1 MSLKRTN
8 RCLYKSDFKSF
19 IEADPYS
26 ILGRIHD
33 AFHGQTLTTTDEAW
47 LGEIQLLQKVLSSWK
62 NEEAEIIFEYDIPR
76 LGKRI
81 DVVLLLRGIIF
92 CLEFKVGQKDA
103 TQSNVEQVMDYALDL
118 KNFHRYSHDRI
129 IVPVLIPTKH
139 KTSSNLFAPSVYDDS
154 IYNPIIT
161 GKEGL
166 QNIIDNVLRHE
177 KAILPGTIKDWIISP
192 YTPTPTIIE
201 AARSLYENHSVQDIT
216 RHEADKVTTDATI
229 AFILEVI
236 NRSKKKGKKSICF
249 VTGVPGAGKTLVGLD
264 VAVKQSYNED
274 GSFNEDDG
282 AVYLSGNG
290 PLVAVLTEALARD
303 NYRKEREKGNKKN
316 LSDSKREVKKFIQ
329 IIHQYRD
336 NMLAKI
342 KNPVVDGKLEIDP
355 EKAVKLQQSGYGEV
369 EHVAIFDEAQRA
381 WTHQR
386 IANYLKRGGTY
397 GNKLKVPNF
406 PMSEAAFLIWSLDQ
420 REDWATIVCLIGG
433 GQEINT
439 GEAGISEWIA
449 ALNNLFPHWDVYIS
463 DKLTEP
469 EYAEGKVN
477 ELLANNP
484 NVEFSDRLHL
494 GVSLRSFRAER
505 LSGFVHSL
513 LSFNQDAA
521 TLYRAVVN
529 HGYPI
534 VLTRDMDKARQW
546 LRKQA
551 RGTQQTGILISKVSA
566 RFKPLA
572 VHVLPQAD
580 ENAVHWFLEDKTDIR
595 SSNYLEDAATEIQ
608 VQGLE
613 VDFSCV
619 LWDADMRYDN
629 GKWSFWRFSNK
640 SKWSS
645 NNPKV
650 PSWVPENNTETQ
662 KYMLNAYRVLLTRA
676 RQGMVICVPEGNGNI
691 SPEGFPEDSTRLPSY
706 YDSTYRYFKSLG
718 MKEI

>member
-1 MSLKRTN
+1 MAIKRTN

-19 IEADPYS
+19 IEADSYS
-26 ILGRIHD
+26 VLGRIHD
-33 AFHGQTLTTTDEAW
+33 GFHGQALTTTDEAW
-47 LGEIQLLQKVLSSWK
+47 LGEIQLLQNVLSPWK
-62 NEEAEIIFEYDIPR
+62 DEEAEIIFEYDIPR

-103 TQSNVEQVMDYALDL
+103 LQYDVEQVMDYALDL
-118 KNFHRYSHDRI
+118 KNFHHYSHDRI
-129 IVPVLIPTKH
+129 IVPILIPTKH
-139 KTSSNLFAPSVYDDS
+139 TSSSSSFTPSVYNDS
-154 IYNPIIT
+154 IFNPLIT
-161 GKEGL
+161 GASGL
-166 QNIIDNVLRHE
+166 QKIIQEVLCHVDANIS
-177 KAILPGTIKDWIISP
+177 GTIKDWIISP
-192 YTPTPTIIE
+192 YTPSPTIIE
-201 AARSLYENHSVQDIT
+201 AARSLYENHSVEDIT

-229 AFILEVI
+229 AYILDVI
-236 NRSKKKGKKSICF
+236 NRSKRKGEKSICF

-264 VAVKQSYNED
+264 VAVKQSYQND
-274 GSFNEDDG
+274 GTFNEEDG

-303 NYRKEREKGNKKN
+303 NYKKSREKGEDKK
-316 LSDSKREVKKFIQ
+316 LSDSRREVSKFIQ
-329 IIHQYRD
+329 IIHRYRD

-342 KNPVVDGKLEIDP
+342 KNPVVNGELEIDP
-355 EKAVKLQQSGYGEV
+355 DKAVKLQQSGYGEV
-369 EHVAIFDEAQRA
+369 EHVAIFDEAQRT
-381 WTHQR
+381 WTHKR
-386 IANYLKRGGTY
+386 IADYLKRGGTY

-449 ALNNLFPHWDVYIS
+449 ALNKHFPHWKVYIS

-477 ELLANNP
+477 ELLASNP
-484 NVEFSDRLHL
+484 NVVFSDKLHL

-505 LSGFVHSL
+505 LSAFVHSL
-513 LSFNQDAA
+513 LSFNPDASEI
-521 TLYRAVVN
+521 YEDVVS

-534 VLTRDMDKARQW
+534 VLTRSMNKAREW
-546 LRKQA
+546 LRQQA

-572 VHVLPQAD
+572 VHVLPQSED
-580 ENAVHWFLEDKTDIR
+580 NAVHWFLEDKTDVR
-595 SSNYLEDAATEIQ
+595 SSNYLEEAATEIQ

-613 VDFSCV
+613 VDFACV

-629 GKWSFWRFSNK
+629 GKWTFWKFNGK
-640 SKWSS
+640 TQWT
-645 NNPKV
+645 
-650 PSWVPENNTETQ
+650 PEKNIETQ

-676 RQGMVICVPEGNGNI
+676 RQGMVICIPEGNGRT
-691 SPEGFPEDSTRLPSY
+691 STEGFSEDPTRLPSF
-706 YDSTYRYFKSLG
+706 YDSTHTYFKSIGVLT
-718 MKEI
+718 I

>member
-1 MSLKRTN
+1 MAIKRTN

-19 IEADPYS
+19 IEADPFS
-26 ILGRIHD
+26 VLGRIHD
-33 AFHGQTLTTTDEAW
+33 TFHGQALTTTDEAW
-47 LGEIQLLQKVLSSWK
+47 LGEINLLQNVLLPWK
-62 NEEAEIIFEYDIPR
+62 AEEAEIIFEYDIPR

-81 DVVLLLRGIIF
+81 DVVLLLRGLIF

-103 TQSNVEQVMDYALDL
+103 LQSDVEQVMDYALDL
-118 KNFHRYSHDRI
+118 KNFHRYSHDRVI
-129 IVPVLIPTKH
+129 IPILIPTKH
-139 KTSSNLFAPSVYDDS
+139 TSSSSSFTPSVYSDS
-154 IYNPIIT
+154 IYNPLIT
-161 GKEGL
+161 GANGL
-166 QNIIDNVLRHE
+166 QNLIQEVLKH
-177 KAILPGTIKDWIISP
+177 ANANTPGTIQDWIISP

-201 AARSLYENHSVQDIT
+201 AARSLYENHSVEDIT

-229 AFILEVI
+229 AYILEVI
-236 NRSKKKGKKSICF
+236 NQSKRNREKSICF

-264 VAVKQSYNED
+264 VAVKQSYQDD
-274 GSFNEDDG
+274 GTFNEDDG

-303 NYRKEREKGNKKN
+303 NYKKSREKDDDKK
-316 LSDSKREVKKFIQ
+316 LSDSRREVNKFIQ
-329 IIHQYRD
+329 IIHRYRD

-342 KNPVVDGKLEIDP
+342 KNPVVNGELEIDP
-355 EKAVKLQQSGYGEV
+355 DKAVKLQQSGYGEV

-381 WTHQR
+381 WTHKR
-386 IANYLKRGGTY
+386 IADYLKRGGTY
-397 GNKLKVPNF
+397 GNKLKVANF

-449 ALNNLFPHWDVYIS
+449 ALNERFPHWNVYIS
-463 DKLTEP
+463 DKLTGP

-477 ELLANNP
+477 ELLEHNP
-484 NVEFSDRLHL
+484 NVVYSDKLHL

-505 LSGFVHSL
+505 LSAFVHSL
-513 LSFNQDAA
+513 LSFNPDAA
-521 TLYRAVVN
+521 ELYKNVVS

-534 VLTRDMDKARQW
+534 VLTRSMDKARKW
-546 LRKQA
+546 LRQQA

-572 VHVLPQAD
+572 VHVLPQSED
-580 ENAVHWFLEDKTDIR
+580 NAVHWFLEDKTDVR
-595 SSNYLEDAATEIQ
+595 SSNYLEEAATEIQ

-613 VDFSCV
+613 VDFACV

-629 GKWSFWRFSNK
+629 GKWTFWKFNGK
-640 SKWSS
+640 TQWT
-645 NNPKV
+645 
-650 PSWVPENNTETQ
+650 PEKNYEPQ

-676 RQGMVICVPEGNGNI
+676 RQGMVICVPKGNERTTH
-691 SPEGFPEDSTRLPSY
+691 EGFPEDPTRQPSF
-706 YDSTYRYFKSLG
+706 YDSTYEYFKRLG
-718 MKEI
+718 LAEI

>member
-1 MSLKRTN
+1 MANNKTN
-8 RCLYKSDFKSF
+8 RCLYRSDFKSF
-19 IEADPYS
+19 IESDPYS

-33 AFHGQTLTTTDEAW
+33 AFHGQALTTTDEAW
-47 LGEIQLLQKVLSSWK
+47 NSEINLLQSVLVPWK
-62 NEEAEIIFEYDIPR
+62 DEDAEIIFEYNIPR

-81 DVVLLLRGIIF
+81 DAVLLLRGIIF

-103 TQSNVEQVMDYALDL
+103 LQSDVEQVMDYALDL

-129 IVPVLIPTKH
+129 IVPILIPTKH
-139 KTSSNLFAPSVYDDS
+139 RSSSNSFIPSVYDDS
-154 IYNPIIT
+154 IFNPLIT
-161 GKEGL
+161 GANGL
-166 QNIIDNVLRHE
+166 QNLINGVLQHAR
-177 KAILPGTIKDWIISP
+177 ANTPGTIKDWIISP

-201 AARSLYENHSVQDIT
+201 AARSLYENHSVEDIT

-229 AFILEVI
+229 AYILDII
-236 NRSKKKGKKSICF
+236 NRSKKNREKSICF

-264 VAVKQSYNED
+264 VAVKQSYQED
-274 GSFNEDDG
+274 GTFNVDDG

-303 NYRKEREKGNKKN
+303 DYKKSKNKGEDKK
-316 LSDSKREVKKFIQ
+316 LSDSRREVSKFIQ
-329 IIHQYRD
+329 IIHRYRD

-355 EKAVKLQQSGYGEV
+355 HKAVKLQQSGYGEV

-381 WTHQR
+381 WTHKR
-386 IANYLKRGGTY
+386 IADYLKRGGTY
-397 GNKLKVPNF
+397 GNKLKVANF

-449 ALNNLFPHWDVYIS
+449 AINNRFQHWRVYIS

-469 EYAEGKVN
+469 EYAEGKVT
-477 ELLANNP
+477 ELLKHNSK
-484 NVEFSDRLHL
+484 VEYSDRLHL

-505 LSGFVHSL
+505 LSAFVHSL
-513 LSFNQDAA
+513 LSFNPD
-521 TLYRAVVN
+521 TEELYKNVISHR
-529 HGYPI
+529 YPI
-534 VLTRDMDKARQW
+534 VLTRSMDKARSW
-546 LRKQA
+546 LRQQA

-572 VHVLPQAD
+572 VHVLPQSED
-580 ENAVHWFLEDKTDIR
+580 NAVHWFLEDKTDVR
-595 SSNYLEDAATEIQ
+595 SSNYLEEAATEIQ

-613 VDFSCV
+613 VDYACI
-619 LWDADMRYDN
+619 LWDADMRYDD
-629 GKWSFWRFSNK
+629 GKWSFWKFNGK
-640 SKWSS
+640 TQWI
-645 NNPKV
+645 
-650 PSWVPENNTETQ
+650 PEKNIETQ

-676 RQGMVICVPEGNGNI
+676 RQGLVICVPEGNSNKTH
-691 SPEGFPEDSTRLPSY
+691 EGFPEDSTRLPIY
-706 YDSTYRYFKSLG
+706 YNSTYEYFKRIGLT
-718 MKEI
+718 EI

>member
-1 MSLKRTN
+1 MATNRAN
-8 RCLYKSDFKSF
+8 RCLYNSDFKSF

-26 ILGRIHD
+26 VLGRIHD
-33 AFHGQTLTTTDEAW
+33 AFHGQALTTTDEAW
-47 LGEIQLLQKVLSSWK
+47 LGEIQLLQDVLLPWQ
-62 NEEAEIIFEYDIPR
+62 EEAAEIIFEYDIPR

-81 DVVLLLRGIIF
+81 DVVLLLRGVIF

-103 TQSNVEQVMDYALDL
+103 LQSDVEQVMDYALDL

-129 IVPVLIPTKH
+129 IVPILIPTKH
-139 KTSSNLFAPSVYDDS
+139 TSSSSYFTPSVYNDS
-154 IYNPIIT
+154 IFNPLIT
-161 GKEGL
+161 GARGL
-166 QNIIDNVLRHE
+166 QDIIKSVLRHVN
-177 KAILPGTIKDWIISP
+177 ATTAGSIKDWIISP

-201 AARSLYENHSVQDIT
+201 AARSLYVNHSVEEIT
-216 RHEADKVTTDATI
+216 RHEADKVTTDTTI
-229 AFILEVI
+229 AYILEVI
-236 NRSKKKGKKSICF
+236 NRSKKNREKSICF

-264 VAVKQSYNED
+264 VAVKQSYQYD
-274 GSFNEDDG
+274 GSFKEDDG

-303 NYRKEREKGNKKN
+303 NYKKSREKGDDKK
-316 LSDSKREVKKFIQ
+316 LSDSRREVGKFIQ
-329 IIHQYRD
+329 IIHRYRD

-381 WTHQR
+381 WTHKR
-386 IANYLKRGGTY
+386 IADYLKRGGTY

-449 ALNNLFPHWDVYIS
+449 ALNDRFPYWKVYIS
-463 DKLTEP
+463 DQLTEP
-469 EYAEGKVN
+469 EYAEGRVN
-477 ELLANNP
+477 ELLEHNP
-484 NVEFSDRLHL
+484 NVVFSDKLHL
-494 GVSLRSFRAER
+494 GVSMRSFRAER
-505 LSGFVHSL
+505 LSAFIHSL
-513 LSFNQDAA
+513 LSFNPDAPG
-521 TLYRAVVN
+521 LYQNVTS
-529 HGYPI
+529 HGYPV
-534 VLTRDMDKARQW
+534 VLTRDMNKARAW
-546 LRKQA
+546 LRQQA

-572 VHVLPQAD
+572 VHVLPQSD
-580 ENAVHWFLEDKTDIR
+580 DNAVHWFLEDKTDVR
-595 SSNYLEDAATEIQ
+595 SSNYLEEAATEIQ

-613 VDFSCV
+613 VDFACV

-629 GKWSFWRFSNK
+629 GKWTFWKFNGRT
-640 SKWSS
+640 KWT
-645 NNPKV
+645 
-650 PSWVPENNTETQ
+650 PERNLEAQ

-676 RQGMVICVPEGNGNI
+676 RQGIVICVPEGNGHTT
-691 SPEGFPEDSTRLPSY
+691 PEGFPEDSTRLPEFY
-706 YDSTYRYFKSLG
+706 NSTYMYFKSLG
-718 MKEI
+718 LKEI

>member
-1 MSLKRTN
+1 MANNKTN
-8 RCLYKSDFKSF
+8 RCLYRSDFKSF
-19 IEADPYS
+19 IESDPYS

-33 AFHGQTLTTTDEAW
+33 AFHGQALTTTDEAW
-47 LGEIQLLQKVLSSWK
+47 NSEINLLQSVLVPWK
-62 NEEAEIIFEYDIPR
+62 DEDAEIIFEYNIPR

-81 DVVLLLRGIIF
+81 DAVLLLRGIIF

-103 TQSNVEQVMDYALDL
+103 LQSDVEQVMDYALDL

-129 IVPVLIPTKH
+129 IVPILIPTKH
-139 KTSSNLFAPSVYDDS
+139 RSSSNSFIPSVYDDS
-154 IYNPIIT
+154 IFNPLIT
-161 GKEGL
+161 GANGL
-166 QNIIDNVLRHE
+166 QNLINGVLQHAR
-177 KAILPGTIKDWIISP
+177 ANTPGTIKDWIISP

-201 AARSLYENHSVQDIT
+201 AARSLYENHSVEDIT

-229 AFILEVI
+229 AYILDII
-236 NRSKKKGKKSICF
+236 NRSKKNGEKSICF

-264 VAVKQSYNED
+264 VAVKQSYQED
-274 GSFNEDDG
+274 GTFNVDDG

-303 NYRKEREKGNKKN
+303 DYKKSKNKGEDKK
-316 LSDSKREVKKFIQ
+316 LSDSRREVSKFIQ
-329 IIHQYRD
+329 IIHRYRD

-355 EKAVKLQQSGYGEV
+355 HKAVKLQQSGYGEV

-381 WTHQR
+381 WTHKR
-386 IANYLKRGGTY
+386 IADYLKRGGTY
-397 GNKLKVPNF
+397 GNKLKVANF

-449 ALNNLFPHWDVYIS
+449 AINNRFQHWRVYIS

-469 EYAEGKVN
+469 EYAEGKVT
-477 ELLANNP
+477 ELLKHNSK
-484 NVEFSDRLHL
+484 VEYSDRLHL

-505 LSGFVHSL
+505 LSAFVHSL
-513 LSFNQDAA
+513 LSFNPDAEE
-521 TLYRAVVN
+521 LYKNVISHR
-529 HGYPI
+529 YPI
-534 VLTRDMDKARQW
+534 VLTRSMDKARSW
-546 LRKQA
+546 LRQQA

-572 VHVLPQAD
+572 VHVLPQSED
-580 ENAVHWFLEDKTDIR
+580 NAVHWFLEDKTDVR
-595 SSNYLEDAATEIQ
+595 SSNYLEEAATEIQ

-613 VDFSCV
+613 VDYACI
-619 LWDADMRYDN
+619 LWDADMRYDD
-629 GKWSFWRFSNK
+629 GKWSFWKFNGK
-640 SKWSS
+640 TQWI
-645 NNPKV
+645 
-650 PSWVPENNTETQ
+650 PEKNIETQ

-676 RQGMVICVPEGNGNI
+676 RQGLVICVPEGNSNKTH
-691 SPEGFPEDSTRLPSY
+691 EGFPEDSTRLPIY
-706 YDSTYRYFKSLG
+706 YNSTYEYFKRSGLT
-718 MKEI
+718 EI

>member
-1 MSLKRTN
+1 MAIKRSN
-8 RCLYKSDFKSF
+8 RCLFHSGFKEF
-19 IEADPYS
+19 IEADQFS

-33 AFHGQTLTTTDEAW
+33 AFHGQALTTTDEAW
-47 LGEIQLLQKVLSSWK
+47 LGEIQLLQQALSPWK

-81 DVVLLLRGIIF
+81 DVVLLLRGLIF

-103 TQSNVEQVMDYALDL
+103 LQSDVEQVMDYALDL
-118 KNFHRYSHDRI
+118 KNFHRYSHDHI
-129 IVPVLIPTKH
+129 IVPILIPTNH
-139 KTSSNLFAPSVYDDS
+139 KSTSSTFTPS
-154 IYNPIIT
+154 IYNDFIFNPLIT
-161 GKEGL
+161 GATGL
-166 QNIIDNVLRHE
+166 QDLIQKVLLH
-177 KAILPGTIKDWIISP
+177 ANANTAGTIKDWIISP

-201 AARSLYENHSVQDIT
+201 AARSLYENHSVENII
-216 RHEADKVTTDATI
+216 RHEADNVTTDATI
-229 AFILEVI
+229 ANVLEVI
-236 NRSKKKGKKSICF
+236 NRSKRNREKSICF

-264 VAVKQSYNED
+264 VAVKQSYQAD
-274 GSFNEDDG
+274 GTFNVDDG

-303 NYRKEREKGNKKN
+303 NYAKSKEKGEDKK
-316 LSDSKREVKKFIQ
+316 LSDSRREVSKFIQ
-329 IIHQYRD
+329 IIHRYRD

-342 KNPVVDGKLEIDP
+342 KDPIINGNLEIDP
-355 EKAVKLQQSGYGEV
+355 DKAVKLQQSGYGEV

-381 WTHQR
+381 WTHER

-397 GNKLKVPNF
+397 GNKLKVDNF
-406 PMSEAAFLIWSLDQ
+406 PMSEAAFLIWSLDR

-449 ALNNLFPHWDVYIS
+449 ALNDRFPHWKVYIS

-477 ELLANNP
+477 ELLEHNH
-484 NVEFSDRLHL
+484 NVIFSDKLHL

-505 LSGFVHSL
+505 LSAFVHAM
-513 LSFNQDAA
+513 LSFNPDAKA
-521 TLYRAVVN
+521 LYTNVVS

-534 VLTRDMDKARQW
+534 VLTRSMDKARDW

-572 VHVLPQAD
+572 VHVLPQSED
-580 ENAVHWFLEDKTDIR
+580 NAVHWFLEDKTDVR
-595 SSNYLEDAATEIQ
+595 SSNYLEEAATEIQ

-613 VDFSCV
+613 VDFACV
-619 LWDADMRYDN
+619 LWDADIRCDN
-629 GKWSFWRFSNK
+629 GKWTFWKFNGK
-640 SKWSS
+640 TQWIPEK
-645 NNPKV
+645 NN
-650 PSWVPENNTETQ
+650 ETQ

-676 RQGMVICVPEGNGNI
+676 RQGIIICVPEGNDKTT
-691 SPEGFPEDSTRLPSY
+691 PEGFPEDHTRLPSY
-706 YDSTYRYFKSLG
+706 YNSTYNYFKQIG
-718 MKEI
+718 ITEI

>member
-1 MSLKRTN
+1 MAIKRSN
-8 RCLYKSDFKSF
+8 RCLFHSGFKEF
-19 IEADPYS
+19 IEADQFS

-33 AFHGQTLTTTDEAW
+33 AFHGQALTTTDEAW
-47 LGEIQLLQKVLSSWK
+47 LGEIRLLQQALCPWK
-62 NEEAEIIFEYDIPR
+62 DEEAEIIFEYDIPR

-81 DVVLLLRGIIF
+81 DVVLLLRGLIF

-103 TQSNVEQVMDYALDL
+103 LQCDVEQVMDYALDL
-118 KNFHRYSHDRI
+118 KNFHRYSHDRT
-129 IVPVLIPTKH
+129 IVPILIPTNH
-139 KTSSNLFAPSVYDDS
+139 KSSSSSFIPS
-154 IYNPIIT
+154 IYNDFIFNPLIT
-161 GKEGL
+161 GATGL
-166 QNIIDNVLRHE
+166 QDLIQTVLLH
-177 KAILPGTIKDWIISP
+177 ANANTAGTIKDWIISP

-201 AARSLYENHSVQDIT
+201 AARSLYENHSVENII
-216 RHEADKVTTDATI
+216 RHEADNVTTDATI
-229 AFILEVI
+229 ANILEVI
-236 NRSKKKGKKSICF
+236 NRSKRNREKSICF

-264 VAVKQSYNED
+264 VAVKQSYQAD
-274 GSFNEDDG
+274 GTFNVDDG

-303 NYRKEREKGNKKN
+303 NYAKSKEKGEDKK
-316 LSDSKREVKKFIQ
+316 LSDSRREVSKFIQ
-329 IIHQYRD
+329 IIHRYRD

-342 KNPVVDGKLEIDP
+342 KDPIINGNLEIDP
-355 EKAVKLQQSGYGEV
+355 DKAVKLQQSGYGEV

-381 WTHQR
+381 WNHER

-397 GNKLKVPNF
+397 GNKLKVDNF
-406 PMSEAAFLIWSLDQ
+406 PMSEAAFLIWSLDR

-449 ALNNLFPHWDVYIS
+449 ALNDRFPHWKVYIS

-477 ELLANNP
+477 ELLEHNH
-484 NVEFSDRLHL
+484 NVIFSDKLHL

-505 LSGFVHSL
+505 LSAFVHAM
-513 LSFNQDAA
+513 LSFNPDAK
-521 TLYRAVVN
+521 TLYTNVVS

-534 VLTRDMDKARQW
+534 VLTRSMDKARDW

-572 VHVLPQAD
+572 VHVLPQSED
-580 ENAVHWFLEDKTDIR
+580 NAVHWFLEDKTDVR
-595 SSNYLEDAATEIQ
+595 SSNYLEEAATEIQ

-613 VDFSCV
+613 VDFACV
-619 LWDADMRYDN
+619 LWDADMRCDN
-629 GKWSFWRFSNK
+629 GKWTFWKFNGK
-640 SKWSS
+640 TQWIPEK
-645 NNPKV
+645 NN
-650 PSWVPENNTETQ
+650 ETQ

-676 RQGMVICVPEGNGNI
+676 RQGIIICVPEGNDKTT
-691 SPEGFPEDSTRLPSY
+691 PEGFPEDHTRLPSY
-706 YDSTYRYFKSLG
+706 YNSTYNYFKQIG
-718 MKEI
+718 ITEI

>member
-1 MSLKRTN
+1 MAIKRTN

-19 IEADPYS
+19 IEADPFS
-26 ILGRIHD
+26 VLGRIHD
-33 AFHGQTLTTTDEAW
+33 TFHGQALTTTDEAW
-47 LGEIQLLQKVLSSWK
+47 LGEINLLQNVLLPWK
-62 NEEAEIIFEYDIPR
+62 AEEAEIIFEYDIPR

-81 DVVLLLRGIIF
+81 DVVLLLRGLIF

-103 TQSNVEQVMDYALDL
+103 LQSDVEQVMDYALDL
-118 KNFHRYSHDRI
+118 KNFHRYSHDRV
-129 IVPVLIPTKH
+129 IVPILIPTKH
-139 KTSSNLFAPSVYDDS
+139 TLSSSSFTPSVYSDS
-154 IYNPIIT
+154 IYNPLIT
-161 GKEGL
+161 GANGL
-166 QNIIDNVLRHE
+166 QNLIQEVLKH
-177 KAILPGTIKDWIISP
+177 ADANTPGTIQDWIISP

-201 AARSLYENHSVQDIT
+201 AARSLYENHSVEDIT

-229 AFILEVI
+229 AYILEVI
-236 NRSKKKGKKSICF
+236 NQSKRNREKSICF

-264 VAVKQSYNED
+264 VAVKQSYQDD
-274 GSFNEDDG
+274 GTFNEDDG

-303 NYRKEREKGNKKN
+303 NYKKSREKDDDKK
-316 LSDSKREVKKFIQ
+316 LSDSRREVNKFIQ
-329 IIHQYRD
+329 IIHRYRD

-342 KNPVVDGKLEIDP
+342 KNPVVNGELEIDP
-355 EKAVKLQQSGYGEV
+355 DKAVKLQQSGYGEV

-381 WTHQR
+381 WTHKR
-386 IANYLKRGGTY
+386 IADYLKRGGTY
-397 GNKLKVPNF
+397 GNKLKVANF

-439 GEAGISEWIA
+439 GEAGISEWIE
-449 ALNNLFPHWDVYIS
+449 ALNERFPHWNVYIS

-477 ELLANNP
+477 ELLEHNP
-484 NVEFSDRLHL
+484 NVVYSDKLHL

-505 LSGFVHSL
+505 LSAFVHSL
-513 LSFNQDAA
+513 LSFNPDAA
-521 TLYRAVVN
+521 ELYKNVVS

-534 VLTRDMDKARQW
+534 VLTRSMDKARKW
-546 LRKQA
+546 LRQQA

-572 VHVLPQAD
+572 VHVLPQSED
-580 ENAVHWFLEDKTDIR
+580 NAVHWFLEDKTDVR
-595 SSNYLEDAATEIQ
+595 SSNYLEEAATEIQ

-613 VDFSCV
+613 VDFACV

-629 GKWSFWRFSNK
+629 GKWTFWKFNGK
-640 SKWSS
+640 TQWT
-645 NNPKV
+645 
-650 PSWVPENNTETQ
+650 PEKNYEPQ

-676 RQGMVICVPEGNGNI
+676 RQGMVICVPKGNERTTH
-691 SPEGFPEDSTRLPSY
+691 EGFPEDPTRQPSF
-706 YDSTYRYFKSLG
+706 YDSTYEYFKRLG
-718 MKEI
+718 LAKI

>member
-1 MSLKRTN
+1 MAIKRTN
-8 RCLYKSDFKSF
+8 RCLYKSDLKSF
-19 IEADPYS
+19 IETDKYY

-33 AFHGQTLTTTDEAW
+33 AFHGQALTTTDEAW
-47 LGEIQLLQKVLSSWK
+47 LGEIQLLQNVLLPWK
-62 NEEAEIIFEYDIPR
+62 EEEAEIIFEYDIPR

-92 CLEFKVGQKDA
+92 CLEFKVGQKDVL
-103 TQSNVEQVMDYALDL
+103 QSDVEQVMDYALDL
-118 KNFHRYSHDRI
+118 KNFHLYSHDRI
-129 IVPVLIPTKH
+129 IVPILIPTKH
-139 KTSSNLFAPSVYDDS
+139 TSSSSSFTPSVYNDS
-154 IYNPIIT
+154 IFNPLIT
-161 GKEGL
+161 GEKGL
-166 QNIIDNVLRHE
+166 QKIIQDVLCHVEART
-177 KAILPGTIKDWIISP
+177 PGTIKDWIISP

-201 AARSLYENHSVQDIT
+201 AARSLYENHSVEDIT

-229 AFILEVI
+229 AYILDVI
-236 NRSKKKGKKSICF
+236 NHSKRKGEKSICF

-264 VAVKQSYNED
+264 VAVKQSYQDD
-274 GSFNEDDG
+274 GTFNEDDG

-303 NYRKEREKGNKKN
+303 NHKKSRARGEDKK
-316 LSDSKREVKKFIQ
+316 LSDSRREVSKFIQ
-329 IIHQYRD
+329 IIHRYRD

-342 KNPVVDGKLEIDP
+342 KNPVVNGKLEIDP

-381 WTHQR
+381 WTHNR
-386 IANYLKRGGTY
+386 IADYLKRGGTY

-439 GEAGISEWIA
+439 GEAGISEWII
-449 ALNNLFPHWDVYIS
+449 ALNERFPHWNVYIS
-463 DKLTEP
+463 DKLIEP

-477 ELLANNP
+477 ELLEHNQ
-484 NVEFSDRLHL
+484 NVVFSDKLHL

-513 LSFNQDAA
+513 LSFNHDAVE
-521 TLYRAVVN
+521 LYKNVVS

-534 VLTRDMDKARQW
+534 VLTRSMDKAREW
-546 LRKQA
+546 LRQQA

-572 VHVLPQAD
+572 VHVLPQSED
-580 ENAVHWFLEDKTDIR
+580 NAVHWFLEDKTDVR
-595 SSNYLEDAATEIQ
+595 SSNYLEEAATEIQ

-613 VDFSCV
+613 VDFACV

-629 GKWSFWRFSNK
+629 DKWTFWKFNGKTQWTPEK
-640 SKWSS
+640 
-645 NNPKV
+645 NP
-650 PSWVPENNTETQ
+650 ETQ

-676 RQGMVICVPEGNGNI
+676 RQGMVICVPEGNGHKT
-691 SPEGFPEDSTRLPSY
+691 PEGFTEDATRLPSF
-706 YDSTYRYFKSLG
+706 YDCTYRYFKGLG
-718 MKEI
+718 MTEI

>member
-1 MSLKRTN
+1 MTIKRSN
-8 RCLYKSDFKSF
+8 RCLFHSGFKEF
-19 IEADPYS
+19 IEADRFS

-33 AFHGQTLTTTDEAW
+33 AFHGQALTTTDEAW
-47 LGEIQLLQKVLSSWK
+47 LGEIQLLQQALSPWK
-62 NEEAEIIFEYDIPR
+62 DEEAEIIFEYDIPR

-81 DVVLLLRGIIF
+81 DVVLLLRGLIF

-103 TQSNVEQVMDYALDL
+103 LQSDVEQVMDYALDL
-118 KNFHRYSHDRI
+118 KNFHRYSHDHI
-129 IVPVLIPTKH
+129 IVPILIPTNH
-139 KTSSNLFAPSVYDDS
+139 KSASSIFTPS
-154 IYNPIIT
+154 IYNDFIFNPLIT
-161 GKEGL
+161 GATGL
-166 QNIIDNVLRHE
+166 QDLIQKVLLH
-177 KAILPGTIKDWIISP
+177 ANANTAGTIKDWIISP

-201 AARSLYENHSVQDIT
+201 AARSLYENHSVENII
-216 RHEADKVTTDATI
+216 RHEADNVTTDATI
-229 AFILEVI
+229 ANVLEVI
-236 NRSKKKGKKSICF
+236 NRSKRNREKSICF

-264 VAVKQSYNED
+264 VAVKQSYQAD
-274 GSFNEDDG
+274 GTFNVDDG

-303 NYRKEREKGNKKN
+303 NYAKSKEKGENKK
-316 LSDSKREVKKFIQ
+316 LSDSRREVSKFIQ
-329 IIHQYRD
+329 IIHRYRD

-342 KNPVVDGKLEIDP
+342 KNPVVNGNLEIDP
-355 EKAVKLQQSGYGEV
+355 DKAVKLQQSGYGEV

-381 WTHQR
+381 WTHER

-397 GNKLKVPNF
+397 GNKLKVDNF
-406 PMSEAAFLIWSLDQ
+406 PMSEAAFLIWSLDR

-449 ALNNLFPHWDVYIS
+449 ALNDRFPHWKVYIS

-477 ELLANNP
+477 ELLKHNH
-484 NVEFSDRLHL
+484 NVIFSDKLHL

-505 LSGFVHSL
+505 LSAFVHAM
-513 LSFNQDAA
+513 LSFNPDAKA
-521 TLYRAVVN
+521 LYTNVVS

-534 VLTRDMDKARQW
+534 VLTRSMDKARDW

-572 VHVLPQAD
+572 VHVLPQSED
-580 ENAVHWFLEDKTDIR
+580 NAVHWFLEDKTDVR
-595 SSNYLEDAATEIQ
+595 SSNYLEEAATEIQ

-613 VDFSCV
+613 VDFACV
-619 LWDADMRYDN
+619 LWDADMRCDN
-629 GKWSFWRFSNK
+629 GKWTFWKFNGK
-640 SKWSS
+640 TQWIPEK
-645 NNPKV
+645 NN
-650 PSWVPENNTETQ
+650 ETQ

-676 RQGMVICVPEGNGNI
+676 RQGIIICVPEGNDKTT
-691 SPEGFPEDSTRLPSY
+691 PEGFPEDHTRLPSY
-706 YDSTYRYFKSLG
+706 YNSTYNYFKQIGIS
-718 MKEI
+718 EI